1 MGPDQ
6 RADRLLGSSTFIGF
20 FFGALLAGT
29 LGDLIGRRAVM
40 MWALA
45 LYCVASLVSAWVDS
59 WPPFFAARVIAGM
72 GTGAESAIIAPYLAE
87 FVARR
92 FRGSFTGALA
102 GFFSFGFVAAALLGY
117 FIVPAH
123 ASGWRIVLVIT
134 ALPVVM
140 LLWWRRALPESP
152 RWLESRGRTAEAEAV
167 LDRIEADFRRRGAT
181 LAEPRPSPPAARPA
195 SGPISRCCCRPA
207 DAHHADDLD
216 HVAVDHLQ
224 LLLVL
229 RVDPGLLVESG
240 MSMTKSFGY
249 SLAIYCAQVPGYFS
263 AAWFNEKIG
272 RQATIAS
279 YMLLGGAG
287 ALGLALAKTD
297 GQIMLAGIIMS
308 FFMNGTYAGV
318 YAYTAEVFPTAV
330 HHRRGAGLGH
340 RPAGRH
346 RLARAGGLS
355 VSQVWFPGRVRHHH
369 GDAGAG
375 RAGGAGDGRA
385 HARPLAGSHRGGR
398 GEMSGARPFRPA
410 VAVLALN
417 AVARAH
423 EAPSQPQAVF
433 AAVDHAL
440 AGEIGHRLFTILSYD
455 PDSGVATRLYSNLP
469 DAYPAG
475 GSKTVM
481 PGPWTDTVLARGE
494 CYIGYTPDDLR
505 SVFADHELIA
515 SLDCQSVLNV
525 PIRWRGRT
533 WGSLNLLHAERW
545 YGPDDAIACR
555 PYAQL
560 VLPALCCA

>member
-1 MGPDQ
+1 MSMISARIERLPFARFHKHLLLMGGLGYMFDAMDAAVLAFILPVLRVEWGLTSVQ
-6 RADRLLGSSTFIGF
+6 IGLLGSSTFIGF

-181 LAEPRPSPPAARPA
+181 LAEPRPEPAAPRGQPRVQFRA
-195 SGPISRCCCRPA
+195 AAAGPA

-330 HHRRGAGLGH
+330 RTTGAGL
-340 RPAGRH
+340 ASAIGRLGAIASPVLVGYLYPKFGFLGVFGTTTVTLVLGALVVLVMGVPT
-346 RLARAGGLS
+346 R
-355 VSQVWFPGRVRHHH
+355 GRS
-369 GDAGAG
+369 
-375 RAGGAGDGRA
+375 
-385 HARPLAGSHRGGR
+385 L
-398 GEMSGARPFRPA
+398 
-410 VAVLALN
+410 
-417 AVARAH
+417 
-423 EAPSQPQAVF
+423 EAIA
-433 AAVDHAL
+433 
-440 AGEIGHRLFTILSYD
+440 AGE
-455 PDSGVATRLYSNLP
+455 A
-469 DAYPAG
+469 
-475 GSKTVM
+475 K
-481 PGPWTDTVLARGE
+481 
-494 CYIGYTPDDLR
+494 
-505 SVFADHELIA
+505 
-515 SLDCQSVLNV
+515 
-525 PIRWRGRT
+525 
-533 WGSLNLLHAERW
+533 
-545 YGPDDAIACR
+545 
-555 PYAQL
+555 
-560 VLPALCCA
+560 